1 MRACSGTRA
10 DVCKVRSCP
19 LLQDTVRTEA
29 TDIGMRCHGPKI
41 TPSAIWKTKMYG
53 RIQLTSF
60 QLSQQLACS
69 LCYSDPL
76 LAARGCRWFILLKI
90 RCHPPKALSPGYLF
104 LLSYQSLPCPSTTAV
119 CSVNCTSENKFKM
132 LSFSSHSSPLP
143 SLRLF
148 FSTVI
153 SGIYV
158 SSALQDYTLD
168 EEFKLPT
175 EKLLPFPSKSE
186 LKQVTLKQMAHV

>member
-1 MRACSGTRA
+1 MRVCSGTRA

-41 TPSAIWKTKMYG
+41 TPSAIWKTKMHG

-69 LCYSDPL
+69 LCYTDPL

-104 LLSYQSLPCPSTTAV
+104 LLSLSISPMSQHHCCMQCKLHLWEQVQNVILLLP
-119 CSVNCTSENKFKM
+119 
-132 LSFSSHSSPLP
+132 LIPLAFIKVIFLN
-143 SLRLF
+143 SNFWHLC
-148 FSTVI
+148 VI
-153 SGIYV
+153 SLGRRGWT
-158 SSALQDYTLD
+158 AHR
-168 EEFKLPT
+168 KAPA
-175 EKLLPFPSKSE
+175 FPI
-186 LKQVTLKQMAHV
+186 